1 VETTKE
7 KCKNESLASLS
18 PSLAWFLLTASEHQ
32 LILDYLAKV
41 LEQNTEQEVQQEQEE
56 RQLTLVK
63 G

>member
-1 VETTKE
+1 MERSE
-7 KCKNESLASLS
+7 IPSIAALS
-18 PSLAWFLLTASEHQ
+18 PGLAWFLLTATERK

-41 LEQNTEQEVQQEQEE
+41 LPQNTEQEVQQEQKE